1 MRFQETK
8 CLLLKFLKI
17 LTFLKLEFKLDK
29 NLILILKIKHLLTFR
44 TLWGYDELNILLK
57 HFIFSFLTQK
67 F

>member
-44 TLWGYDELNILLK
+44 TL
-57 HFIFSFLTQK
+57 
-67 F
+67 